1 MSNPASINTRIVEAL
16 YCEALVLSEEVRV
29 AFAPAAQP
37 VDHAGDEDLARVA
50 LSAEG
55 LRTTTRMMH
64 ATAWLLNHRA
74 RLRGEISDLQL
85 RRQGRLSPA
94 MVQDEAAPT
103 ELLPPSAV
111 RMVEATRRFY
121 ERLLRLDRAWR
132 MACPAATG
140 AIAGL
145 HERLAAQQAAR
156 VAV

>member
-16 YCEALVLSEEVRV
+16 YCEALVLSEEVRA

-37 VDHAGDEDLARVA
+37 ADHAVDEDLARVA

-74 RLRGEISDLQL
+74 RLRGEISDLQP

-94 MVQDEAAPT
+94 TVQGEPALAD
-103 ELLPPSAV
+103 LLPPGAALV
-111 RMVEATRRFY
+111 AEATRHFC
-121 ERLLRLDRAWR
+121 ERLLRLDRAWQ

-140 AIAGL
+140 AIARL
-145 HERLAAQQAAR
+145 HERLAAQQATR
-156 VAV
+156 GAV